1 MPTSFADFLSE
12 IDAEARAE
20 GPDAAAH
27 LQQLH
32 LRFSIARQ
40 LAAHRCE
47 RRLTQEQLAQLS
59 GIAQSAISRIECG
72 RADAPIATLAALTS
86 ALEVDVQLVK
96 R

>member
-47 RRLTQEQLAQLS
+47 RRLTQEQLS